1 MAAKIKLYN
10 IYSHHPR
17 EVRPTAA
24 ESATVQNQHPVAGFE
39 QVTDC
44 RLPDTMSIADIQC
57 CMALGTCKSSQI
69 GEDTVSCFDQFPF
82 IDIRRCL
89 MHRI

>member
-10 IYSHHPR
+10 IYSHDPR
-17 EVRPTAA
+17 EVGPTAT
-24 ESATVQNQHPVAGFE
+24 ESTAVQNQHLVSGFE
-39 QVTDC
+39 QVTDR
-44 RLPDTMSIADIQC
+44 RLPDTMSIADIQRC
-57 CMALGTCKSSQI
+57 TALGTRKSSQI
-69 GEDTVSCFDQFPF
+69 GKDTVRRIDQFSF